1 MDKIITLTVNPVLDK
16 NTTVSRLVPGQKLP
30 CGAPVFYAGGGGIN
44 VSRAIQNLGGT
55 SLAIYLAGGPCGT
68 ILKHLM
74 TAKRIEQK
82 TVAIAGWT
90 RENTTV
96 LDRATRLPYHF
107 GDPGPA
113 VFENEWQKALDLIE
127 ENLGMGDYLVASGKL
142 TAGIPDDFYVRVA
155 ELASSKKARLVL
167 DTKGPALKRAVGSEI
182 FLLKP
187 NIGELSELYAA
198 GPIAQ
203 SELESLAQK
212 FIGDHRCKAL
222 VVSMGARGAL
232 LATSKTLVYVSAP
245 IVAQKS
251 MIGAG
256 DSMVAGM
263 VLAHRAG
270 KDFVDMVRYGV
281 ACGSAAT
288 LKPGAQLCQKND
300 VDRLLESIKFC

>member
-1 MDKIITLTVNPVLDK
+1 MNKIVTLTVNPVLGK
-16 NTTVSRLVPGQKLP
+16 NTSVNRLVSGQKLR
-30 CGAPVFYAGGGGIN
+30 CSAPVFYAGGGGIN
-44 VSRAIQNLGGT
+44 VSRAIQNLGGA

-68 ILKHLM
+68 ILEHLM
-74 TAKRIEQK
+74 TAKRIDQK
-82 TVAIAGWT
+82 KVGIKGST

-96 LDRATRLPYHF
+96 LDHAAQMPYHF
-107 GDPGPA
+107 GDPGPT
-113 VFENEWQKALDLIE
+113 VFEDEWQEALDLVE
-127 ENLGMGDYLVASGKL
+127 ENLGLGDYLVASGKL
-142 TAGIPDDFYVRVA
+142 TYGIPDDFYVRVA
-155 ELASSKKARLVL
+155 ELARSKKARLVL
-167 DTKGPALKRAVGSEI
+167 DTKGPALKKAVGSEI

-187 NIGELSELYAA
+187 NLRELSELYGVGSLSHA
-198 GPIAQ
+198 
-203 SELESLAQK
+203 ELETLAQK
-212 FIGDHRCKAL
+212 FIGDHRCTAL

-232 LATSKTLVYVSAP
+232 LATSETIVHVSAP

-270 KDFVDMVRYGV
+270 KDFVDMMRYGV

-300 VDRLLESIKFC
+300 VDQLLQSIKFC

>member
-16 NTTVSRLVPGQKLP
+16 NTTVSRLVPGQKLR
-30 CGAPVFYAGGGGIN
+30 CSAPVFYAGGGGIN

-55 SLAIYLAGGPCGT
+55 SLAIYLSGGPYGT
-68 ILKHLM
+68 ILEHLM
-74 TAKRIEQK
+74 KAKRIGQK
-82 TVAIAGWT
+82 KVAIEGWT

-96 LDRATRLPYHF
+96 LDRATQMPHHF
-107 GDPGPA
+107 GDPGPT
-113 VFENEWQKALDLIE
+113 VFQAEWQKALDLVE
-127 ENLGMGDYLVASGKL
+127 ENLEMGDYLVASGKL
-142 TAGIPDDFYVRVA
+142 TSGIPDDFYVRVA

-167 DTKGPALKRAVGSEI
+167 DTKGPALKEAVGSEI

-187 NIGELSELYAA
+187 NIGELSALYGA
-198 GPIAQ
+198 GAITH
-203 SELESLAQK
+203 SELETLAQK
-212 FIGDHRCKAL
+212 FIADHRCTAL

-232 LATSKTLVYVSAP
+232 LATGGTMTYVSAP

-263 VLAHRAG
+263 VLSLRAG

-288 LKPGAQLCQKND
+288 LRPGAQLCQKND
-300 VDRLLESIKFC
+300 VDRLMESIKFC

>member
-16 NTTVSRLVPGQKLP
+16 NTTVNGLVPGQKLR
-30 CGAPVFYAGGGGIN
+30 CDAPVFYAGGGGIN

-68 ILKHLM
+68 ILEHLM

-82 TVAIAGWT
+82 MIAIEGWT

-96 LDRATRLPYHF
+96 LDCATQLPYHF

-113 VFENEWQKALDLIE
+113 VFEHEWQKALDLIE

-142 TAGIPDDFYVRVA
+142 TAGIPDDFYIRVA
-155 ELASSKKARLVL
+155 EMSSSKKARLVL

-187 NIGELSELYAA
+187 NIGELSSLYGGGTLSHA
-198 GPIAQ
+198 
-203 SELESLAQK
+203 ELERLAQK
-212 FIGDHRCKAL
+212 FYNDHQCTLL
-222 VVSMGARGAL
+222 VVSLGASGAL
-232 LATSKTLVYVSAP
+232 LVTKGVMEYVPAP
-245 IVAQKS
+245 IVRQKS
-251 MIGAG
+251 TIGAG

-270 KDFVDMVRYGV
+270 KDNVDMVRYGV

-288 LKPGAQLCQKND
+288 LKPGAQLCQKKD
-300 VDRLLESIKFC
+300 VDQLMKSIKFC